1 MSLLT
6 GDIKPPKTKIIY
18 DNSSLLSQEQIKLL
32 YECLT
37 QPFQFG
43 ELDCLYNLLIC
54 LGVEV
59 HIEPGIRTRQIPTS
73 LDEAIDYWRNFY
85 RCELNKCEEGLSK
98 YERCKEIEINEEPCN
113 EKNGDEKN
121 VILEMPLRGEYDHD
135 EKVIKLYPEEMM
147 QEQEYGGQR
156 MGELLVSTLAH
167 EAMHAY
173 FNRPGHETFPY
184 IYYVEE
190 PLAEFGM
197 LLYLHETQSQDLYE
211 WAYDDVKSKT
221 TCYKYGANLMD
232 QYLSE
237 TKQGMPSPTRKYLE
251 AYKINI
257 GKFDIPDYN
266 SAPIVLPGGHTPI
279 IVKGQ
284 SVPSIW
290 QDVFKYPPRYF
301 YDPNT
306 KTLGLDG
313 DWREERRGYFDID
326 LFIHID
332 THIHIMSSE
341 IENIYLGDNFI
352 ADNHHMHYILSE
364 ADVDVSPKNST
375 FYAQNGIPLLK
386 GNNKPFLKEC
396 GDGFYALSRK
406 NKWGV
411 IDDKLNLIVPYKYN
425 YIWDFDDNDLLLV
438 RNDNLKYGRVNKQG
452 KEQVPVKYDDIDIN
466 DDGTY
471 TVEDNGVKS
480 KIDKYG
486 NSI

>member
-6 GDIKPPKTKIIY
+6 GKANTKNMNNYMTITN
-18 DNSSLLSQEQIKLL
+18 NSSLTNEPIDLL
-32 YECLT
+32 YKCARNH
-37 QPFQFG
+37 FQFG
-43 ELDCLYNLLIC
+43 GYNSLDILLSK

-59 HIEPGIRTRQIPTS
+59 HIEPGIRTRQIPMS
-73 LDEAIDYWRNFY
+73 LDEAIDYWDKISKDEFAKLR
-85 RCELNKCEEGLSK
+85 EGLSTQ
-98 YERCKEIEINEEPCN
+98 ERCNEIEEKLGELSK
-113 EKNGDEKN
+113 EKNA
-121 VILEMPLRGEYDHD
+121 ILKMPLRGEYDHD

-147 QEQEYGGQR
+147 QEYGGQC
-156 MGELLVSTLAH
+156 MDKLLVSTLVH

-173 FNRPGHETFPY
+173 FNRPGHKRYPY
-184 IYYVEE
+184 VLTVEE

-237 TKQGMPSPTRKYLE
+237 TKQGMPSPTRQYLE
-251 AYKINI
+251 AYKINLNKCDMPQVVNKNNGQI
-257 GKFDIPDYN
+257 T
-266 SAPIVLPGGHTPI
+266 LPSQP
-279 IVKGQ
+279 K
-284 SVPSIW
+284 W
-290 QDVFKYPPRYF
+290 RNVFKKQPRYF

-313 DWREERRGYFDID
+313 DWREWYRGHFDID
-326 LFIHID
+326 IRID
-332 THIHIMSSE
+332 FDIMYPA

-352 ADNHHMHYILSE
+352 ADYHMPILSK
-364 ADVDVSPKNST
+364 ADVEVSPKNST

-386 GNNKPFLKEC
+386 GNNKPFLREC
-396 GDGFYALSRK
+396 GDGFYKLSRK

-411 IDDKLNLIVPYKYN
+411 IDDKLNQIVPFKYDCF
-425 YIWDFDDNDLLLV
+425 WGFDDNNLLLV
-438 RNDNLKYGRVNKQG
+438 RNYNGKYGLVNTQG
-452 KEQVPVKYDDIDIN
+452 LEQVPVKYDDIDRN

-486 NSI
+486 NSIP

>member
-1 MSLLT
+1 MNIYDKNSLL
-6 GDIKPPKTKIIY
+6 
-18 DNSSLLSQEQIKLL
+18 LQSQIDLL
-32 YECLT
+32 YACAKSN
-37 QPFQFG
+37 FQFG
-43 ELDCLYNLLIC
+43 GYGCLYDLLKS

-59 HIEPGIRTRQIPTS
+59 HIEPGIHIRQNPSS
-73 LDEAIDYWRNFY
+73 LDEAIDYWHKIY
-85 RCELNKCEEGLSK
+85 EDEVAKCREGLSTP
-98 YERCKEIEINEEPCN
+98 ERYFEIEKKLGELCKE
-113 EKNGDEKN
+113 KNA
-121 VILEMPLRGEYDHD
+121 ILEMPLRGEYDPTNN
-135 EKVIKLYPEEMM
+135 VIKLFPEEMM
-147 QEQEYGGQR
+147 QEYRGQC
-156 MGELLVSTLAH
+156 MDELLVSTLVH

-173 FNRPGHETFPY
+173 FNRPGQDIFPY
-184 IYYVEE
+184 VLFVEE

-197 LLYLHETQSQDLYE
+197 LLYMHETQSPKFYE

-237 TKQGMPSPTRKYLE
+237 TKQGVPSPTRKYLE

-284 SVPSIW
+284 SIPSIW

-313 DWREERRGYFDID
+313 DWCEGHRRHFDID

-332 THIHIMSSE
+332 IMSSE

-386 GNNKPFLKEC
+386 GNNKPFLNEC

-411 IDDKLNLIVPYKYN
+411 IDDKLNQIVPFKYDCLWN
-425 YIWDFDDNDLLLV
+425 FDDNDLLLV

-466 DDGTY
+466 EDGTY
-471 TVEDNGVKS
+471 TVEYNGEKS
-480 KIDKYG
+480 KIDKFG
-486 NSI
+486 NSIP

>member
-1 MSLLT
+1 MNLLT
-6 GDIKPPKTKIIY
+6 GKVNIKNMNNYMTITN
-18 DNSSLLSQEQIKLL
+18 NSSLTNEPIDLL
-32 YECLT
+32 YKCARNH
-37 QPFQFG
+37 FQFG
-43 ELDCLYNLLIC
+43 EYNSLDILLSK

-73 LDEAIDYWRNFY
+73 LDEAINHWD
-85 RCELNKCEEGLSK
+85 KISKEEYAKRRKGLSTP
-98 YERCKEIEINEEPCN
+98 ERYFEIEKKHGELKKER
-113 EKNGDEKN
+113 GD
-121 VILEMPLRGEYDHD
+121 ILNMPLRGEYDPTNN
-135 EKVIKLYPEEMM
+135 VIILYPEEMM
-147 QEQEYGGQR
+147 QEYEGQC
-156 MGELLVSTLAH
+156 MDKLLVSTLVH